1 MRSRYEPI
9 VQMER
14 AVIDRR
20 FLAAAAALF
29 VCAADPASAQ
39 DAASAV
45 PPGND
50 QLAADFGGDSVT
62 IGAGAGYVPD
72 YDGSNDYRIVPAPL
86 VIGSVGGF
94 NFSVLGNR
102 ASVDLI
108 PNRPGRSLDLEV
120 GPIGVI
126 NFDRSSLK
134 SIDEASVRALGKR
147 KTTLELG
154 GYVGIGK
161 TGVITSAYD
170 KLSASVSYRQGVSG
184 AHDSYVWQPSLTYLT
199 PLSRKAAVGLFGSAQ
214 YAGQGYATT
223 YYTITPTQSLASG
236 LPVFNAR
243 KGWKNYAVGGF
254 ATVSLTGDLLHGFKL
269 AAGGTYTRLMNDF
282 GYSPIVRL
290 RGSKNQF
297 LGAVGI
303 AYTF

>member
-1 MRSRYEPI
+1 M
-9 VQMER
+9 
-14 AVIDRR
+14 IDRNI
-20 FLAAAAALF
+20 LAAAAALL
-29 VCAADPASAQ
+29 VCGAAPAMAQ

-45 PPGND
+45 PVGND
-50 QLAADFGGDSVT
+50 QLAADLGKDSVT
-62 IGAGAGYVPD
+62 IGAGAAYLPD

-102 ASVDLI
+102 ASIDLI
-108 PNRPGRSLDLEV
+108 PNRLGQSIDLQFGPV
-120 GPIGVI
+120 GVL
-126 NFDRSSLK
+126 NFDRSNLK
-134 SIDEASVRALGKR
+134 SIDEPSVRALGKR

-154 GYVGIGK
+154 GYAGIGK
-161 TGVITSAYD
+161 TGIITSPYD
-170 KLSASVSYRQGVSG
+170 RLSASVSYRQGVSG
-184 AHDSYVWQPSLTYLT
+184 AHRSYIWQPSVTYLT
-199 PLSRKAAVGLFGSAQ
+199 PLSRTAAVGLFGSAQ
-214 YAGQGYATT
+214 YAGQGYAET
-223 YYTITPTQSLASG
+223 YYSITPTQSLASG
-236 LPVFNAR
+236 LPAYNAR

-269 AAGGTYTRLMNDF
+269 AAGGTYTRALNDF